1 MEYFGFNGRYTYKGK
16 EEVYEIFHVEGD
28 ILTLFKTINCKTD
41 INTIKDKWL
50 KSNLNSPLSAVNIFL
65 FDVTS
70 VTIQKSWLGRKLIF
84 ELIYEGRMHNITISD
99 FYFDKDYEDRFI
111 TAITDYIDSRDENK
125 KKYYDR
131 IETKKREQIEK
142 ENVKQ
147 KGIKELEEEI
157 KNSYCEVKI
166 LYASETELLGNSKLI
181 KKDKCIQIYPKYEHS
196 IKRIKDDKLDVMK
209 YRDNIINIDFNSLDC
224 VYNCTK
230 DWFDSEAASVG
241 QLYAKLNSE
250 YELKQAQLN
259 AKSSLKDF
267 GKNNNS
273 KVDVKGFV
281 VGGIL
286 GGTAGAILG
295 GMPNVKCNDNKNF
308 QPQYITFD
316 EQKYIRKDVPQTILL
331 YSKADQHYMIS
342 FERIND
348 KCLLNLFANKIVSE
362 EVGENYYDIK
372 LVEKANS
379 ISNKKT
385 IDVENNETIEF
396 LGKWKSINQEPYN
409 AIYDFTNMNKCYYEL
424 LIDGINAPIVEYNY
438 QYKEGDICINRV
450 LINGDEEVLMSAKVE
465 INGTVLIFD
474 NGKNKIVLQR
484 V

>member
-181 KKDKCIQIYPKYEHS
+181 KKDKCIQIYPTK
-196 IKRIKDDKLDVMK
+196 KRI
-209 YRDNIINIDFNSLDC
+209 
-224 VYNCTK
+224 
-230 DWFDSEAASVG
+230 
-241 QLYAKLNSE
+241 
-250 YELKQAQLN
+250 
-259 AKSSLKDF
+259 
-267 GKNNNS
+267 
-273 KVDVKGFV
+273 
-281 VGGIL
+281 
-286 GGTAGAILG
+286 
-295 GMPNVKCNDNKNF
+295 P
-308 QPQYITFD
+308 
-316 EQKYIRKDVPQTILL
+316 
-331 YSKADQHYMIS
+331 
-342 FERIND
+342 
-348 KCLLNLFANKIVSE
+348 
-362 EVGENYYDIK
+362 
-372 LVEKANS
+372 
-379 ISNKKT
+379 
-385 IDVENNETIEF
+385 
-396 LGKWKSINQEPYN
+396 
-409 AIYDFTNMNKCYYEL
+409 
-424 LIDGINAPIVEYNY
+424 
-438 QYKEGDICINRV
+438 
-450 LINGDEEVLMSAKVE
+450 
-465 INGTVLIFD
+465 
-474 NGKNKIVLQR
+474 
-484 V
+484 